1 MLLNVELYYVF
12 VRCCE
17 VNISR
22 LVGFVEWCL
31 LVYYIGKRFLNSCK
45 VIICGI
51 ILNVFI
57 YYDCLNSDF

>member
-12 VRCCE
+12 VSCCE

-31 LVYYIGKRFLNSCK
+31 LVYYIGKRFLK
-45 VIICGI
+45 
-51 ILNVFI
+51 
-57 YYDCLNSDF
+57 